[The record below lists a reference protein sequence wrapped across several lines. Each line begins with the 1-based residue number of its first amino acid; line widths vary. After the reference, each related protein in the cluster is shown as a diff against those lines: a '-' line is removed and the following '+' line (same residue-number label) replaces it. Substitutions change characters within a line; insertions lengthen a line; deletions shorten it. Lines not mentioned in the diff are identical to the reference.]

1 MKLLALD
8 LDGTLLK
15 DDKTISKET
24 VEFLKQYQRDGNIVI
39 LISGRNYSE
48 MKSYIEL
55 LEINS
60 FIVCNDGINIYDFKG
75 NLIKEFNS
83 LSSKDIYNILNIV
96 NEKMVYKLCYT
107 QNKEFII
114 ANKKSFLDYNF
125 LIYLLK
131 KYIKKCNCELI
142 IFSSLIN
149 NNYKFTKMLLWKI
162 NPEKYYRSILNRFK
176 NKYQVF
182 WMSLDEKVQIMSIK
196 SNKLNALLYIQKK
209 FEIEDKNVIVFGND
223 GNDVKMLENY
233 ENSFAVSNGS
243 NEAKEVAK
251 FITDSN
257 NKDGVLKGL
266 MNYEK
271 KEVYK

>member
-39 LISGRNYSE
+39 LISGRSYSE

-131 KYIKKCNCELI
+131 KYIKKCDCELI

-223 GNDVKMLENY
+223 GNDVKMLGNY